1 MKRKMILRNPK
12 TATTKLKRSKFTAFL
27 FVLALISLIFAGCSS
42 SDSSSKPNN
51 DSNNASISTINVPHF
66 SAKDIDGEWRHSSE
80 WLGKQPVV
88 INVWGTWCPPCRR
101 EIPDLAKLYEEYK
114 PKGVELISLAV
125 KDTPDRVRQYA
136 ERNNMNWVLLM
147 SEDQIL
153 IDYKATR
160 GVPTTI
166 FIDKDGNEI
175 ARFIGMKDYD
185 ALKKGF
191 EAIL

>member
-1 MKRKMILRNPK
+1 MKLISPK
-12 TATTKLKRSKFTAFL
+12 TATTKLKRNKIRVALTA
-27 FVLALISLIFAGCSS
+27 LALISLLMAGCST
-42 SDSSSKPNN
+42 SDSSSKPDN
-51 DSNNASISTINVPHF
+51 DSNSASISTINVPQF
-66 SAKDIDGEWRHSSE
+66 SAKDIDGEWHHSSE

-88 INVWGTWCPPCRR
+88 INIWGTWCGPCRR

-125 KDTPDRVRQYA
+125 RDTPDRVRQYA
-136 ERNNMNWVLLM
+136 GRNNMNWVLLM

-166 FIDKDGNEI
+166 FIDRDGNEVV
-175 ARFIGMKDYD
+175 RFIGMRDYET
-185 ALKKGF
+185 LKRGF

>member
-1 MKRKMILRNPK
+1 M
-12 TATTKLKRSKFTAFL
+12 KRSKIRASL
-27 FVLALISLIFAGCSS
+27 IILALISLMIAGCSS
-42 SDSSSKPNN
+42 SDSSSRPKN
-51 DSNNASISTINVPHF
+51 DSNSAGISTINVPHF
-66 SAKDIDGEWRHSSE
+66 SAKDIDGELHHSSE

-101 EIPDLAKLYEEYK
+101 EIPDLARLYEEYK

-125 KDTPDRVRQYA
+125 KDTPERVRQYA
-136 ERNNMNWVLLM
+136 GRNNMNWVLLM

-153 IDYKATR
+153 IDYRATR

-166 FIDKDGNEI
+166 FIDRDGNEVV
-175 ARFIGMKDYD
+175 RFIGMRDYD
-185 ALKKGF
+185 TLKRGF

>member
-1 MKRKMILRNPK
+1 MKKKTKMNNPK
-12 TATTKLKRSKFTAFL
+12 TATAQKKRNKIRAALTA
-27 FVLALISLIFAGCSS
+27 LALISLIIAGCSS
-42 SDSSSKPNN
+42 SNTGSKPDGNSKTATVN
-51 DSNNASISTINVPHF
+51 SLNVPQF
-66 SAKDIDGEWRHSSE
+66 SAKDIDGELRHSSE

-101 EIPDLAKLYEEYK
+101 EIPDLAKLYAEYK

-125 KDTPDRVRQYA
+125 KDTPERVRQYA
-136 ERNNMNWVLLM
+136 EKNNMQWVLLM

-166 FIDKDGNEI
+166 FIDKEGNEV
-175 ARFIGMKDYD
+175 ARFIGMKDYET
-185 ALKKGF
+185 LKKGF

>member
-1 MKRKMILRNPK
+1 MKRSR
-12 TATTKLKRSKFTAFL
+12 FTASL
-27 FVLALISLIFAGCSS
+27 SVLALISVIIAGCSS
-42 SDSSSKPNN
+42 SDSSSRPDN
-51 DSNNASISTINVPHF
+51 DSNSASISTINVPHF
-66 SAKDIDGEWRHSSE
+66 SAKDIDGKLHHSSE
-80 WLGKQPVV
+80 WLGKQPGV
-88 INVWGTWCPPCRR
+88 INGWGTWCGPCRR
-101 EIPDLAKLYEEYK
+101 EIPDLAKLYKEYN

-136 ERNNMNWVLLM
+136 EQNNMNWVLLM

-175 ARFIGMKDYD
+175 VRFIGMKDYNT
-185 ALKKGF
+185 LKRGF

>member
-1 MKRKMILRNPK
+1 MKLINPK
-12 TATTKLKRSKFTAFL
+12 TATTKLKRSKIRALLT
-27 FVLALISLIFAGCSS
+27 VLALISLIIAGCSS
-42 SDSSSKPNN
+42 SDSSSRPKN
-51 DSNNASISTINVPHF
+51 DSNSASISTINVPHF

-166 FIDKDGNEI
+166 FIDRDGNEVV
-175 ARFIGMKDYD
+175 RFIGMKDYD
-185 ALKKGF
+185 TLKRGF

>member
-1 MKRKMILRNPK
+1 MKLISPK
-12 TATTKLKRSKFTAFL
+12 TATTKMKRSKIRVALTA
-27 FVLALISLIFAGCSS
+27 LALISLIIAGCSS
-42 SDSSSKPNN
+42 SDSSSKPKN
-51 DSNNASISTINVPHF
+51 DSNSASISTINVPHF
-66 SAKDIDGEWRHSSE
+66 SAKDIDGKLHHSSE

-88 INVWGTWCPPCRR
+88 INVWGTWCGPCRR

-125 KDTPDRVRQYA
+125 KDTPERVRQYA
-136 ERNNMNWVLLM
+136 GRNNMNWVLLM

-153 IDYKATR
+153 IDYRATR

-166 FIDKDGNEI
+166 FIDRDGNEI
-175 ARFIGMKDYD
+175 VRFIGMKDYET
-185 ALKKGF
+185 LKRGF

>member
-1 MKRKMILRNPK
+1 MKLISPK
-12 TATTKLKRSKFTAFL
+12 TATIKMKRSKIRASL
-27 FVLALISLIFAGCSS
+27 IVLGLISLIIAGCST
-42 SDSSSKPNN
+42 SDSSSKP
-51 DSNNASISTINVPHF
+51 DSNSNTANVSSTSVPQF
-66 SAKDIDGEWRHSSE
+66 SAKDIDGKLRHSSE

-88 INVWGTWCPPCRR
+88 INVWGTWCGPCRR

-125 KDTPDRVRQYA
+125 KDTPERVRQYA

-153 IDYKATR
+153 IDYRATR

-166 FIDKDGNEI
+166 FIDKNGNEI
-175 ARFIGMKDYD
+175 VRFIGMKDYET
-185 ALKKGF
+185 LKRGF

>member
-1 MKRKMILRNPK
+1 M
-12 TATTKLKRSKFTAFL
+12 KRSKIRASLT
-27 FVLALISLIFAGCSS
+27 VLALISLIIAGCSS

-51 DSNNASISTINVPHF
+51 DSNSASIRTINVPHF
-66 SAKDIDGEWRHSSE
+66 SAKDIDGEWHHSSE

-88 INVWGTWCPPCRR
+88 INVWGTWCGPCRR

-136 ERNNMNWVLLM
+136 EQNNMNWVLLM

-153 IDYKATR
+153 IDYKAYQ

-166 FIDKDGNEI
+166 FIDRDGNEV
-175 ARFIGMKDYD
+175 ARFIGMRDYET
-185 ALKKGF
+185 LKRGF

>member
-1 MKRKMILRNPK
+1 MKKKTKMNNPK
-12 TATTKLKRSKFTAFL
+12 TAPTQKKRNKISAAL
-27 FVLALISLIFAGCSS
+27 AALALISLLIAGCSS
-42 SDSSSKPNN
+42 SGSSNKPDGN
-51 DSNNASISTINVPHF
+51 SNTAAVNSINVPQF
-66 SAKDIDGEWRHSSE
+66 SARDIDGELRHSSE

-101 EIPDLAKLYEEYK
+101 EIPDLAKLYAEYK

-125 KDTPDRVRQYA
+125 KDTPERVRQYA

-153 IDYKATR
+153 IDYRATR

-166 FIDKDGNEI
+166 FIDRDGNEI
-175 ARFIGMKDYD
+175 ARFIGMRDYET
-185 ALKKGF
+185 LKRGF

>member
-1 MKRKMILRNPK
+1 MRLINPK
-12 TATTKLKRSKFTAFL
+12 TVTTKMKRSKIRAS
-27 FVLALISLIFAGCSS
+27 LAVFAILSLIIAGCSS
-42 SDSSSKPNN
+42 SDSSSTAKT
-51 DSNNASISTINVPHF
+51 DSNTATVSSTNAPQF
-66 SAKDIDGEWRHSSE
+66 SAKNIDGEWHHSSE

-88 INVWGTWCPPCRR
+88 INIWGTWCPPCRK
-101 EIPDLAKLYEEYK
+101 EIPDLAKLYKEYM

-125 KDTPDRVRQYA
+125 KDTPDRVRKYA
-136 ERNNMNWVLLM
+136 EQHNMNWVLLM

-166 FIDKDGNEI
+166 FIDRDGNEV

-185 ALKKGF
+185 TLKKGF

>member
-1 MKRKMILRNPK
+1 MKRKMKLISPK
-12 TATTKLKRSKFTAFL
+12 TATIKMKRSKIRASL
-27 FVLALISLIFAGCSS
+27 IVLGLISLIIAGCST
-42 SDSSSKPNN
+42 SDSSSKP
-51 DSNNASISTINVPHF
+51 DSNSNTANVSSTSVPQF
-66 SAKDIDGEWRHSSE
+66 SAKDIDGKLRHSSE

-88 INVWGTWCPPCRR
+88 INVWGTWCGPCRR

-125 KDTPDRVRQYA
+125 KDTPERVRQYA
-136 ERNNMNWVLLM
+136 GRNNMNWVLLM

-153 IDYKATR
+153 IDYRATR

-166 FIDKDGNEI
+166 FIDKNGNEI
-175 ARFIGMKDYD
+175 VRFIGMKDYET
-185 ALKKGF
+185 LKRGF

>member
-1 MKRKMILRNPK
+1 MNNPK
-12 TATTKLKRSKFTAFL
+12 TATTQMKLSKIRAALT
-27 FVLALISLIFAGCSS
+27 VLALISLIIAGCSS
-42 SDSSSKPNN
+42 SGSSNKPDGN
-51 DSNNASISTINVPHF
+51 SNTATVNSINVPQF
-66 SAKDIDGEWRHSSE
+66 SAKDIDGELRHSSE

-125 KDTPDRVRQYA
+125 KDTPERVRQYA

-166 FIDKDGNEI
+166 FIDKNGNEV

>member
-1 MKRKMILRNPK
+1 MKRKMRLISPK
-12 TATTKLKRSKFTAFL
+12 TATTKMKRSKIRASL
-27 FVLALISLIFAGCSS
+27 IVLGLISFIIAGCST
-42 SDSSSKPNN
+42 SDSSSKP
-51 DSNNASISTINVPHF
+51 DSNSNTANVSSTSVPQF
-66 SAKDIDGEWRHSSE
+66 SAKDIDGELRHSSE

-101 EIPDLAKLYEEYK
+101 EIPDLAKLYAEYK

-125 KDTPDRVRQYA
+125 KDTPERVRQYA

-166 FIDKDGNEI
+166 FIDKDGNEV
-175 ARFIGMKDYD
+175 ARFIGMKDYET
-185 ALKKGF
+185 LKKGF